1 MVMLQYAEIAICRNC
16 NMQKL
21 QYADITICINYNMH
35 KRQYKEDN
43 MKLIAAVDKNWGIG
57 NKGSLLVRIPE
68 DMRFFKSKTVG
79 NVVVVGRKTIDTF
92 PGKKPLNDRVNIIL
106 TRDEN
111 YKCDGAVVVNSI
123 EELLEKLKEYNSDDI
138 YIIGGESIYNQ
149 MIDYCDTAYIT
160 YIDYSYESDA
170 FFPNLEEKSDWK
182 MIDESDEYTY
192 FDVEYYHRTYTKR
205 AD

>member
-1 MVMLQYAEIAICRNC
+1 
-16 NMQKL
+16 MQKL
-21 QYADITICINYNMH
+21 QYAEIIICRNYNMQ

-138 YIIGGESIYNQ
+138 YNFPALHKARNYKHLNQ
-149 MIDYCDTAYIT
+149 
-160 YIDYSYESDA
+160 
-170 FFPNLEEKSDWK
+170 
-182 MIDESDEYTY
+182 
-192 FDVEYYHRTYTKR
+192 KR
-205 AD
+205 FVLNCHYLFL

>member
-1 MVMLQYAEIAICRNC
+1 MVMLQYADIIICRNC

-21 QYADITICINYNMH
+21 QYAEIIICRNYNMQ

-123 EELLEKLKEYNSDDI
+123 EELLEKLKEYNSDDV

-192 FDVEYYHRTYTKR
+192 FDVEYYHRTYAKES
-205 AD
+205 

>member
-1 MVMLQYAEIAICRNC
+1 
-16 NMQKL
+16 
-21 QYADITICINYNMH
+21 
-35 KRQYKEDN
+35 